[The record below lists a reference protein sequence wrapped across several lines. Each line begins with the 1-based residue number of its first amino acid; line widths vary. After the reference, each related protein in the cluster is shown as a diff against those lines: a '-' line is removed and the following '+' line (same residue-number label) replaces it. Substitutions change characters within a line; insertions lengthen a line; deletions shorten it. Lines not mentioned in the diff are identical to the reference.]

1 MKKFLILSGIT
12 AFVAWITMNISLALT
27 GEKSVWVNWETAIAL
42 TNNEA
47 PKIVYTF
54 DASGNMISRTLVQ
67 PSMAPPPPIVKDSA
81 AVALGEMGKV
91 GETGESGTSSLKS
104 TVSRPG
110 STNSAVPEIPEL
122 GEEKI
127 TVYPNPTRG
136 LLRVDIANVEIPNDA
151 RIYLYNVQGAMVR
164 QLMDISAIN
173 ELDISEQPAG
183 TYIMRIMM
191 DKDNISTWTII
202 KN

>member
-1 MKKFLILSGIT
+1 
-12 AFVAWITMNISLALT
+12 
-27 GEKSVWVNWETAIAL
+27 
-42 TNNEA
+42 
-47 PKIVYTF
+47 
-54 DASGNMISRTLVQ
+54 
-67 PSMAPPPPIVKDSA
+67 
-81 AVALGEMGKV
+81 MGKV

-136 LLRVDIANVEIPNDA
+136 LLRVDIANVEIPKDA

-164 QLMDISAIN
+164 QLIDISAIN